1 MPKYN
6 YKYNSVDISEN
17 SNHNAVAVYSIA
29 PNIVIN
35 GMQQMSLH

>member
-6 YKYNSVDISEN
+6 YNYNSVDISEN
-17 SNHNAVAVYSIA
+17 SFHNAVYSIA